1 MDLMDPLAAASA
13 LVAAFPWQFRAF
25 VAALCFY
32 HLSEYG
38 IAWAFNRETLSRD
51 SWLLSRQYVV
61 AMSAGCVE
69 YAVELAL
76 FPGFKRGDV
85 GALRWIARI
94 GLAMVVWGDAL
105 RKAAQITARH
115 NFTHQIQFSRRPTHR
130 VVSHGVY
137 AWCRHPGYLGWLTWS
152 VGTQVMLI
160 VSNLRGR
167 IWWRRGGSSRRG
179 YPSRRGCS
187 VACSPG
193 STRRTRRGRGP
204 GYRAYPSQPAAAEG
218 FRDGVN

>member
-13 LVAAFPWQFRAF
+13 MVAAFPWQFRAF

-152 VGTQVMLI
+152 VGTQVMLMNPI
-160 VSNLRGR
+160 CAVGFAVASWRFFATRIPFEEGLLRR
-167 IWWRRGGSSRRG
+167 MF
-179 YPSRRGCS
+179 
-187 VACSPG
+187 PG
-193 STRRTRRGRGP
+193 EYEAYAARTRTWIP
-204 GYRAYPSQPAAAEG
+204 GIP
-218 FRDGVN
+218 